1 MLRWTKSRYST
12 AASREMGYCLRMRTT
27 VDALVSMNL
36 KHHFD
41 EIVLFETCIE
51 FEKRGHC
58 LWMRTTVEALVS
70 MNLRRRTISRR
81 WRYV

>member
-41 EIVLFETCIE
+41 EIVLFD
-51 FEKRGHC
+51 
-58 LWMRTTVEALVS
+58 L
-70 MNLRRRTISRR
+70 
-81 WRYV
+81 Y